1 VLRDTPPLDVKD
13 ELERAQE
20 LFKSRRAFARCIQRL
35 PAAARESVLNGN
47 PRGPERGHHWPL
59 EYLEACCE
67 RLSRYENG
75 DGDARVHELIAEAKH
90 HKRRLDGARD
100 ALIMG
105 SLRFVPHVAKNFS
118 HPGISFM
125 DLVQEGNVGLLR
137 AVDRFDP
144 RRGFRFSTYAY
155 WWIRQAISKAVA
167 EKSRV
172 VRFPEHALAL
182 LRKLRRVTRDLRE
195 TLGRYPTSEEIG
207 QSMEMSPKRVEE
219 LIATMLN
226 PFPVESHDSE
236 FEEPEL
242 LMNVADSGTASPLE
256 ATLDREARQEV
267 ADALDRLPGRERT
280 IVRLRF
286 GLDGNEGLTL
296 EEIGALV
303 NLSRERVRQVLN
315 DALKKIK
322 EERGRTVVADQ
333 WDAQLPS
340 PAVGTDSLDDV
351 WGEVYGSEPR
361 SRLRCRR
368 STPQKVTVN

>member
-20 LFKSRRAFARCIQRL
+20 LFKSRRAFARCVQRL
-35 PAAARESVLNGN
+35 PVEARESVLNGD
-47 PRGPERGHHWPL
+47 PRGPERGHKWPL
-59 EYLEACCE
+59 EYLEACCQ

-75 DGDARVHELIAEAKH
+75 DGDARVHELVAEAKH

-182 LRKLRRVTRDLRE
+182 LRKLRRTTNELRE
-195 TLGRYPTSEEIG
+195 KLGRYPTSEEIG
-207 QSMEMSPKRVEE
+207 KSMEICPKRVEE

-226 PFPVESHDSE
+226 PFPLESHDST

-242 LMNVADSGTASPLE
+242 LMNLADSGAASPLE
-256 ATLDREARQEV
+256 ATLDREARQAV

-296 EEIGALV
+296 EEIGAVV

-315 DALKKIK
+315 DALRRIQ
-322 EERGRTVVADQ
+322 EDRGRGVATERRESQ
-333 WDAQLPS
+333 MAS
-340 PAVGTDSLDDV
+340 RSVGTDSLDDV
-351 WGEVYGSEPR
+351 WGEVYVGEHR

-368 STPQKVTVN
+368 PAPQKVTVN

>member
-1 VLRDTPPLDVKD
+1 
-13 ELERAQE
+13 
-20 LFKSRRAFARCIQRL
+20 
-35 PAAARESVLNGN
+35 
-47 PRGPERGHHWPL
+47 
-59 EYLEACCE
+59 
-67 RLSRYENG
+67 
-75 DGDARVHELIAEAKH
+75 
-90 HKRRLDGARD
+90 
-100 ALIMG
+100 
-105 SLRFVPHVAKNFS
+105 
-118 HPGISFM
+118 M

-242 LMNVADSGTASPLE
+242 LMNLADSGTASPLE